1 MAIEVL
7 VELHTRAEFMT
18 ELQLDKLFNRLWASI
33 KSVIAWIYIE
43 FIIQACLVDS
53 KGSNCRP
60 FIHTHDLSGTIRFGV
75 RLDRLPSGRIR
86 CHLQAFCVALVC
98 LLLIG
103 LNRHNLPSRWG
114 TSSSDAV
121 WRRWL

>member
-43 FIIQACLVDS
+43 FIIQACLVD
-53 KGSNCRP
+53 G
-60 FIHTHDLSGTIRFGV
+60 
-75 RLDRLPSGRIR
+75 
-86 CHLQAFCVALVC
+86 
-98 LLLIG
+98 
-103 LNRHNLPSRWG
+103 
-114 TSSSDAV
+114 
-121 WRRWL
+121 